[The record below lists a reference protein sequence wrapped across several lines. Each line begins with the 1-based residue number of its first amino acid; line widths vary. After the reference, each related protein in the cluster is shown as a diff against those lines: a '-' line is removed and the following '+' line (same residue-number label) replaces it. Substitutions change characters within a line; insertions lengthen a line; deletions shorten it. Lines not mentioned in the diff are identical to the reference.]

1 MMAPRAKILL
11 IEGKRK
17 NVRSFGPELEERNF
31 HVSTVN
37 TGRQMKDALASQ
49 RPDVIVMDSASYPS
63 SGVRI
68 CKMARMMSS
77 GAPLIYISAV
87 RKTPPPS
94 IRADISLNHPFTI
107 RKLLN
112 RVNQLLPS
120 VDSLIFQVGPLTLN
134 VDKRS
139 LLKNH
144 RERRLTPKQAH
155 LLEVLMRHPG
165 QVVHR
170 SELMKRV
177 WETDFLDDT
186 RTLDVHIRWVRE
198 AVEDNPSKPRYIT
211 TVRGKGYQ
219 FAIPEEEAPL
229 RP

>member
-1 MMAPRAKILL
+1 
-11 IEGKRK
+11 
-17 NVRSFGPELEERNF
+17 
-31 HVSTVN
+31 
-37 TGRQMKDALASQ
+37 
-49 RPDVIVMDSASYPS
+49 
-63 SGVRI
+63 
-68 CKMARMMSS
+68 MARMMSS
-77 GAPLIYISAV
+77 GAPLIYISAA
-87 RKTPPPS
+87 RNTPPPS

-112 RVNQLLPS
+112 RINQLLPS

-165 QVVHR
+165 QVVPR
-170 SELMKRV
+170 SELMQRV

-219 FAIPEEEAPL
+219 FAIPEEEASL